1 MKFLCLGYF
10 DQEKMGALP
19 KASIDTIM
27 GECEP
32 HMRAFH
38 NTGKVLM
45 DTGLALETTLLRR
58 IHGEVVSYANPD
70 PGQTQRV
77 GGVQIIEAND
87 LQEAIQIAKLHPT
100 TQVPSGEQLGWTLEI
115 RPINFFEGTLT
126 KK

>member
-19 KASIDTIM
+19 KASIDTVM

-38 NTGKVLM
+38 NTGKVLV
-45 DTGLALETTLLRR
+45 DAGAGRETTLLRR
-58 IHGEVVSYANPD
+58 VQGEVVSYTDCAT
-70 PGQTQRV
+70 GRAQRV

-87 LQEAIQIAKLHPT
+87 LEEAIRIAKLHPT

-115 RPINFFEGTLT
+115 RPIDFFEGALT

>member
-19 KASIDTIM
+19 KASIDTVM

-38 NTGKVLM
+38 NTGKVLV
-45 DTGLALETTLLRR
+45 DAGLAWETTLLRR
-58 IHGEVVSYANPD
+58 VQGEVVSYTD
-70 PGQTQRV
+70 SVKGRTLRV

-87 LQEAIQIAKLHPT
+87 LEEAILIAKLHPT

-115 RPINFFEGTLT
+115 RPIDFFEGALT